1 MQRPILIVVSLTLA
15 AALAWMLLF
24 WQPQNNNHTSIPL
37 QAAPQGGDFSFDS
50 YRGEVSLKDFR
61 GSVVLLYF
69 GYTWCP
75 DICPTNLSMISAI
88 LDEFPAAER
97 ARVQPI
103 FISVDP
109 ARDSVQRLKEY
120 VEYFHPSLLGLTGDA
135 ATIAEVAEQYG
146 AAYQIH
152 AKSGDDNYVVDHTA
166 DTYLIGTD
174 GKLAK
179 TLPHG
184 TDLEDL
190 MAAVRE
196 LL

>member
-1 MQRPILIVVSLTLA
+1 MQKPILIVVSLTLA

>member
-1 MQRPILIVVSLTLA
+1 MQRPVLIVVSLTLA
-15 AALAWMLLF
+15 IALVWMLLF
-24 WQPQNNNHTSIPL
+24 WQPQAEKHAAIPL
-37 QAAPQGGDFSFDS
+37 QATPQGGDFSFDS
-50 YRGEVSLKDFR
+50 YRGEVSLNDFR

-88 LDEFPAAER
+88 LDEIPAAER

-120 VEYFHPSLLGLTGDA
+120 VEYFHPGLLGLTGDA
-135 ATIAEVAEQYG
+135 TTLAEVAEQYG
-146 AAYQIH
+146 AAYKIH
-152 AKSGDDNYVVDHTA
+152 AKQSDDNYVVDHTA
-166 DTYLIGTD
+166 DTYLIDTD

-179 TLPHG
+179 ILPHD
-184 TDLEDL
+184 TSLEAL
-190 MAAVRE
+190 MGAVRE

>member
-1 MQRPILIVVSLTLA
+1 MQKPILIVVSLTLA
-15 AALAWMLLF
+15 AALGWLLLF
-24 WQPQNNNHTSIPL
+24 WQPQNNNHASIPL

-120 VEYFHPSLLGLTGDA
+120 VEYFHPTLLGLTGDA

>member
-1 MQRPILIVVSLTLA
+1 MQRPILIVVTLTLA
-15 AALAWMLLF
+15 AALVWMLLF
-24 WQPQNNNHTSIPL
+24 WQPQDEKHATVPL
-37 QAAPQGGDFSFDS
+37 QAIPQGGDFSFDS

-75 DICPTNLSMISAI
+75 DICPTNLSMISTI
-88 LDEFPAAER
+88 LDEFPVAER

-120 VEYFHPSLLGLTGDA
+120 VEYFHPSLLGLTGDESA
-135 ATIAEVAEQYG
+135 LTDVAEQYG
-146 AAYQIH
+146 AAYKIH
-152 AKSGDDNYVVDHTA
+152 AKQGDDNYVVDHTA
-166 DTYLIGTD
+166 DTYLIDTH

-179 TLPHG
+179 ILPHG
-184 TDLEDL
+184 TDLEAL